1 MMTEDFLNLMEGVDK
16 DDKEEQDCRMK
27 DVYDE
32 VELWEK
38 DPAKSIPFATTR
50 IKQAIRQFTGLAQ
63 AYCGLEDIEIGG
75 FVTYLRTDSRVK
87 VLSSFWGGSDII
99 KKAIVKYEPNL
110 DELMNIM
117 VTIFNAIRYSE
128 KGIDIDLPKMIQK
141 IPHPN
146 ADHSR
151 DDLRGLVSEVMHR
164 KLEETVGEGKGIPMT
179 FQWSNWLDVAYKFKV
194 RINNWPATLRESV
207 PGYGCNRKGWS
218 HSDLDLLLS
227 GGVKIEEWTPAERK
241 LSYLKAKDIPLVV
254 DSDSVVIRRLIK
266 SRNFIKDHTKKS
278 KKKRA
283 KSKKGKEK
291 ATTELSDNSHSDFE
305 DNPDG
310 SDNSNNDDIA
320 QAEPPP
326 KAASFR

>member
-1 MMTEDFLNLMEGVDK
+1 
-16 DDKEEQDCRMK
+16 
-27 DVYDE
+27 
-32 VELWEK
+32 
-38 DPAKSIPFATTR
+38 
-50 IKQAIRQFTGLAQ
+50 
-63 AYCGLEDIEIGG
+63 
-75 FVTYLRTDSRVK
+75 
-87 VLSSFWGGSDII
+87 
-99 KKAIVKYEPNL
+99 
-110 DELMNIM
+110 
-117 VTIFNAIRYSE
+117 
-128 KGIDIDLPKMIQK
+128 
-141 IPHPN
+141 
-146 ADHSR
+146 
-151 DDLRGLVSEVMHR
+151 
-164 KLEETVGEGKGIPMT
+164 MT

-227 GGVKIEEWTPAERK
+227 GGVKIEEWTPGTFSISILFGVSLTDFMNPAAERK